1 MAGGQPARPPRW
13 AAGWLAVAAGLAVAA
28 CAAGAPNVVGPPGG
42 GSASSASPAAS
53 AGAHT
58 TKAAGPE
65 APLTGLTTA
74 SAADAQRR
82 AVAVVLSGPDPRG
95 LTSAD
100 VVYQEF
106 AAPVRYIAVFQSKE
120 ATGVGPLTSTQPTD
134 GQALSVLRPLF
145 AYDGGTPVF
154 TKELDHTQV
163 TDLGMTKHRSLYAT
177 AGPGV
182 STSTKTVQQ
191 AVRGDGAPPQ
201 IFYFRGEGPQSS
213 VLATAHL
220 SRPSAAKVAIPGY
233 GSESWAYDSKTGL
246 WALTA
251 GGPKVQVANVVV
263 QMVPYKQAVVSH
275 RAGTTV
281 PSARV
286 IGKGTVEVLSG
297 SAGGSGTAAPGTW
310 SKPHPKQLTNYIDG
324 NGYPMA
330 FQPGPTWVIFAPKG
344 TKFSTSGGQR

>member
-1 MAGGQPARPPRW
+1 MAGGQPARPSRW
-13 AAGWLAVAAGLAVAA
+13 AASGLAAAAGLAVAA
-28 CAAGAPNVVGPPGG
+28 CAAGAPNLGQPGG
-42 GSASSASPAAS
+42 GAAPAAGPTAS
-53 AGAHT
+53 AAART
-58 TKAAGPE
+58 TKAAGPA
-65 APLTGLTTA
+65 APLTDLAAA

-82 AVAVVLSGPDPRG
+82 AVALVLSGSDPRG

-106 AAPVRYIAVFQSKE
+106 AAPVRYIAVYQSKE
-120 ATGVGPLTSTQPTD
+120 ATEVGPLTSTQPTD
-134 GQALSVLRPLF
+134 GQTLSVLRALVG
-145 AYDGGTPVF
+145 YDGGTPVF

-163 TDLGMTKHRSLYAT
+163 TDLGMTTHRALYST

-182 STSTKTVQQ
+182 SASTRTVQR
-191 AVRGDGAPPQ
+191 AVRGNGAPPQ

-233 GSESWAYDSKTGL
+233 GTEAWAYDSKTGL

-263 QMVPYKQAVVSH
+263 QTVPYKQAVVSH

-281 PSARV
+281 PSARP

-297 SAGGSGTAAPGTW
+297 SAGGGGTAAPGTW
-310 SKPHPKQLTNYIDG
+310 SKPHLNQLTNYIDG

-330 FQPGPTWVIFAPKG
+330 FQPGPTWVIFAPRG
-344 TKFSTSGGQR
+344 TRVSTSGGQ